1 MLSAIA
7 PTTASPA
14 SQPAMNTAPFTR
26 ARCVVS
32 ISTTAT
38 IGIGLKATPT
48 ANGSAPPIAAP
59 KPTPGP
65 TRQARSRRGESSAV
79 PVAG

>member
-7 PTTASPA
+7 PTMASPA
-14 SQPAMNTAPFTR
+14 SQPAMNNAPFTR
-26 ARCVVS
+26 ARRVVS
-32 ISTTAT
+32 ISTTAM

-59 KPTPGP
+59 THAGP
-65 TRQARSRRGESSAV
+65 TRQAHSRRGESSAQ
-79 PVAG
+79 

>member
-1 MLSAIA
+1 
-7 PTTASPA
+7 
-14 SQPAMNTAPFTR
+14 MNTAPFTR

-59 KPTPGP
+59 TSTPGLA
-65 TRQARSRRGESSAV
+65 RQARSRRGESGAQMI
-79 PVAG
+79 AA

>member
-59 KPTPGP
+59 TPTPGP
-65 TRQARSRRGESSAV
+65 TRQAHSRRGESSAV